1 MYPILGIDYGTAR
14 IGCAI
19 ADATTHIP
27 LPYAIIQVE
36 TKEDTLGSIVRM
48 VSDEKI
54 ATVVVGLPLG
64 QEGKETFMSA
74 RARTFGEELKQKIN
88 ANVVF
93 EDERYTSRMGKEAS
107 NPKAQRTKGN
117 ADQRAAMFIVERF
130 IARMFFKML

>member
-19 ADATTHIP
+19 ADAATHIP
-27 LPYAIIQVE
+27 LPHATIQVK
-36 TKEDTLGSIVRM
+36 TKEDAFARIVRM
-48 VSDEKI
+48 VSDERI

-64 QEGKETFMSA
+64 QEGKETPMSA
-74 RARTFGEELKQKIN
+74 KAHAFGEELKQKIN

-107 NPKAQRTKGN
+107 NPKEQRTKGN

-130 IARMFFKML
+130 IGRL

>member
-19 ADATTHIP
+19 ADAATHIP
-27 LPYAIIQVE
+27 LPHATIQVK
-36 TKEDTLGSIVRM
+36 TKEDAFARIVRI

-64 QEGKETFMSA
+64 QEGEETPMSA
-74 RARTFGEELKQKIN
+74 KTRVFGEELKQKIN

-107 NPKAQRTKGN
+107 NPKEQRTKGN

-130 IARMFFKML
+130 IGRL